1 MVFFSF
7 EIFDLLS
14 PEITLYYKGKL
25 RHSSNFSGILT
36 IISIIITLIFT
47 FIFLEDLKRK
57 NPSAFYYN
65 RYIQDIKPVPFNTLG
80 LFHLLNLTTN
90 NFPYE
95 SNRVFSIVGIDN
107 FIHSYDL
114 NNIESFDHYIYDYC
128 EKKDINGIE
137 SILKINH

>member
-14 PEITLYYKGKL
+14 PQITLYYKGKL

-65 RYIQDIKPVPFNTLG
+65 RYIEDIKPIPYNSSG
-80 LFHLLNLTTN
+80 LFHLINVTSGNIT
-90 NFPYE
+90 YE
-95 SNRVFSIVGIDN
+95 MNRIFTIVGINKFISSLN
-107 FIHSYDL
+107 F
-114 NNIESFDHYIYDYC
+114 NN
-128 EKKDINGIE
+128 
-137 SILKINH
+137 

>member
-14 PEITLYYKGKL
+14 PQITLYYKGKL

-36 IISIIITLIFT
+36 IISIIITTIFT

-65 RYIQDIKPVPFNTLG
+65 RYIEEIKPIQFNTLG
-80 LFHLLNLTTN
+80 LFHLLNVTKNDFT
-90 NFPYE
+90 YE
-95 SNRVFSIVGIDN
+95 SNIVF
-107 FIHSYDL
+107 
-114 NNIESFDHYIYDYC
+114 
-128 EKKDINGIE
+128 
-137 SILKINH
+137 